1 MFMCVGVLEYMSV
14 LPLDVRVF
22 MCVGVLEYKS
32 VLAAGCACVYVC
44 GCVRV

>member
-14 LPLDVRVF
+14 LAAGCA
-22 MCVGVLEYKS
+22 CVYVCGVLEYMS